1 MPLQASKHLNAVV
14 DALKKL
20 PGVGPKAAQRMAF
33 YLLQYDKAAAQEIC
47 TSIET
52 ALETIRHCE
61 QCNNFSES
69 QFCDLCASGSR
80 DSSLLCVVEM
90 PSDVHSIEQT
100 QMYRGKYFVLLGRL
114 SPLDGIGPKEIGL
127 DKLVK
132 RASGGEVKEVVV
144 ATNFTT
150 EGEATAHYVSEKLQK
165 LGVKVSRLSR
175 GVPVGGEIEHV
186 DSGTLAQSFL
196 DRKSL

>member
-52 ALETIRHCE
+52 ALKTIRHCE
-61 QCNNFSES
+61 QCNNFSEA
-69 QFCDLCASGSR
+69 QICDLCASGSR

-150 EGEATAHYVSEKLQK
+150 DMPSKL
-165 LGVKVSRLSR
+165 SSR
-175 GVPVGGEIEHV
+175 GVDRVIWRWV
-186 DSGTLAQSFL
+186 FYMKNSCRSGSVSKTL
-196 DRKSL
+196 SLCQRPIITRACTQRA